1 MSAKALTAEEAATE
15 IESADND
22 VRRAV
27 STWDD
32 CDVAAL
38 VEENGDVAPV
48 TSLGDVVEIR
58 SFRAAGYVLVK
69 VNLR

>member
-1 MSAKALTAEEAATE
+1 MSAKALTAADAANQ
-15 IESADND
+15 IESANNN

-38 VEENGDVAPV
+38 VDANGNVGPA
-48 TSLGDVVEIR
+48 TSLGDVVEIHPLD
-58 SFRAAGYVLVK
+58 AVEYVLVK
-69 VNLR
+69 VDLR